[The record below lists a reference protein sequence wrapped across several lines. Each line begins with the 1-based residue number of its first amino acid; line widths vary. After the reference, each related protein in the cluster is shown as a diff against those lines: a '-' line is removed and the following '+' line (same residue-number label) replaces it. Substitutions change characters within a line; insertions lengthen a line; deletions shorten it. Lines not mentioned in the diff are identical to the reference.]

1 MREFVAR
8 AVTLGAVS
16 LALALSAAVVQAA
29 PLSPAARAEIDGLL
43 VRFGASDC
51 KFKRNGSWHSAAEA
65 PAHLQRKLEYLLRN
79 NAVASVEQFIE
90 RAGSRSSVSGQ
101 SYLVSCG
108 GGPVVESSAWLM
120 GALRALR
127 AQAPR

>member
-1 MREFVAR
+1 MRVSVSR
-8 AVTLGAVS
+8 AVTLWVVS
-16 LALALSAAVVQAA
+16 LVLVLSAAIVQAA
-29 PLSPAARAEIDGLL
+29 PLTPAARAEINGLL
-43 VRFGASDC
+43 FRLGASDC

-65 PAHLQRKLEYLLRN
+65 RAHLQRKLDYLLRHD
-79 NAVASVEQFIE
+79 AVASVEQFIE

-108 GGPVVESSAWLM
+108 GGPVVESSAWLT
-120 GALRALR
+120 GTLRALR